1 MCINCSSSETIQPD
15 YSWKEEGFAL
25 QYPGKENS
33 KQVEYA
39 VVRLARRFGQVA
51 VVRLMPHR
59 FGAVQ
64 SLHTSVIQTIVP
76 TGSSMN
82 LLISE
87 GPAYQV
93 NDQPAGEVDP
103 YT

>member
-1 MCINCSSSETIQPD
+1 MRSSSATLQPD
-15 YSWKEEGFAL
+15 YVWKEEGFAL
-25 QYPGKENS
+25 QYPGAEKG
-33 KQVEYA
+33 KQVEYN

-51 VVRLMPHR
+51 VVRLMPNT
-59 FGAVQ
+59 FGRVK

-87 GPAYQV
+87 GPAYQFRE
-93 NDQPAGEVDP
+93 NKPGTEEH
-103 YT
+103 T